1 MVVTVIADDLSGAC
15 DTGALFAGRR
25 PVAVFVEPTLP
36 GPDWLAAV
44 IDTESRSLA
53 ADEASRRMRR
63 TAAGLARRLTAGTIF
78 KKIDSTFRGP
88 IAVELAALLDAVE
101 ASAALV
107 CPAFPAQRRTVLHG
121 ALLVDGIPAH
131 ETPVGLD
138 PDYPATTSDLLDML
152 ARGLGPRTAHRVSA
166 LPLKEVRGAA
176 GDLARE
182 LGGRRGLIVADA
194 ETDTDLESLA
204 AAALSNRSLVLAGS
218 AGLARS
224 VSVALGL
231 ASAAVSCPA
240 PGAWLIVAGSLHPAT
255 RAQIGALMAAG
266 VAGAMLSES
275 GEAYLAPV
283 IAALDQGRPA
293 FIASHDGLDPSRE
306 RVAATLANL
315 ACRAL
320 AARPT
325 IVAVT
330 GGQTAHAFMRA
341 WGAARLELVGAPAPG
356 LALGRLV
363 ADGGATLPLLTKAGG
378 FGQPDLY
385 VTLARGAA

>member
-1 MVVTVIADDLSGAC
+1 MERRDDG
-15 DTGALFAGRR
+15 G
-25 PVAVFVEPTLP
+25 
-36 GPDWLAAV
+36 
-44 IDTESRSLA
+44 
-53 ADEASRRMRR
+53 
-63 TAAGLARRLTAGTIF
+63 
-78 KKIDSTFRGP
+78 
-88 IAVELAALLDAVE
+88 
-101 ASAALV
+101 
-107 CPAFPAQRRTVLHG
+107 
-121 ALLVDGIPAH
+121 
-131 ETPVGLD
+131 
-138 PDYPATTSDLLDML
+138 
-152 ARGLGPRTAHRVSA
+152 
-166 LPLKEVRGAA
+166 EV
-176 GDLARE
+176 
-182 LGGRRGLIVADA
+182 
-194 ETDTDLESLA
+194 
-204 AAALSNRSLVLAGS
+204 
-218 AGLARS
+218 
-224 VSVALGL
+224 GL

-330 GGQTAHAFMRA
+330 GGQTAHAFMHA

>member
-204 AAALSNRSLVLAGS
+204 AAALSNR
-218 AGLARS
+218 
-224 VSVALGL
+224 L

-330 GGQTAHAFMRA
+330 GGQTAHAFMHA